1 MKKQLGTVLII
12 TTLLLGACGQ
22 NSAKTTNQQT
32 TEQTTEQTAG
42 QATNASNAVDKRLKE
57 PTKDTVCEFC
67 NMKVFDAKQE
77 LGAFTAQAIKK
88 DGSTIFFDD
97 IGCMLNQERKDKVTY
112 EKFVRDYNSKDWFK
126 LDDAIIVKADIK
138 TPMNY
143 GYAFFKDQK
152 SADAFMKEHKDAQ
165 VVQVSDID
173 EVAHKRYEMK
183 MKKMQDMKNNDSNK
197 KMDMH
202 SDDSNSDSQK

>member
-1 MKKQLGTVLII
+1 MKKELSIVII
-12 TTLLLGACGQ
+12 LTASLLGACNQ
-22 NSAKTTNQQT
+22 NEEKTTHQHNS
-32 TEQTTEQTAG
+32 TEQTTK
-42 QATNASNAVDKRLKE
+42 ASNVVDKRLKE
-57 PTKDTVCEFC
+57 PTKDALCEFC

-77 LGAFTAQAIKK
+77 MGAFTAQAIKK

-112 EKFVRDYNSKDWFK
+112 EKFVRNYDSKDWLK

-152 SADAFMKEHKDAQ
+152 SADAFMEKNKGAKI
-165 VVQVSDID
+165 VQVSAID

-183 MKKMQDMKNNDSNK
+183 MKKMKNMENGDANK

-202 SDDSNSDSQK
+202 SDNSKSDSQK